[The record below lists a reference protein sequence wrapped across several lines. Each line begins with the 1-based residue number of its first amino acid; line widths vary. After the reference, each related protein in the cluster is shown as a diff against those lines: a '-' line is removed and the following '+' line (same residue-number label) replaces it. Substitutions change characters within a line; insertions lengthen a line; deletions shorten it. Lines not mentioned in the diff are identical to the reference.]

1 MMLEYIMEEYIY
13 AEINSYDAII
23 NSHGEPIF
31 EIGNVTPMSIMDVVN
46 NADNSIFYI
55 LNNLADDTRAMGR
68 ATVKSFDVKSRF
80 VHFEFFRLLKDH
92 EGLGRKGELIG
103 LEVNMRPSGGI
114 SPDMMNFSQS
124 TDVYKIWAD
133 MIAYDSSLRGIG
145 QIAFCAFAGRRDGK
159 NFVMSDEDIMHKYGT
174 NMKMSG
180 RVADALSG
188 AMGNQMYIANFSTKE
203 EMDAFYND
211 VLACR

>member
-1 MMLEYIMEEYIY
+1 MEEYIY

-103 LEVNMRPSGGI
+103 LEVNMRPSGR
-114 SPDMMNFSQS
+114 
-124 TDVYKIWAD
+124 Y
-133 MIAYDSSLRGIG
+133 
-145 QIAFCAFAGRRDGK
+145 
-159 NFVMSDEDIMHKYGT
+159 
-174 NMKMSG
+174 
-180 RVADALSG
+180 
-188 AMGNQMYIANFSTKE
+188 
-203 EMDAFYND
+203 
-211 VLACR
+211 